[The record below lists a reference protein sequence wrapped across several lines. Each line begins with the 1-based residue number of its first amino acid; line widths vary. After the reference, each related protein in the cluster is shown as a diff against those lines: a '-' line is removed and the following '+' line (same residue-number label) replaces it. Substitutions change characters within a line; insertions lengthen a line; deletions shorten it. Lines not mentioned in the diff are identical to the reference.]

1 MRLSIKL
8 VFLTVLLMAF
18 SIIIG
23 FVSVVGMSSINKDV
37 KDISENWLP
46 TIKVAGEINSMVN
59 EYRRNELVHILTTDE
74 SLMRQYENKI
84 QNLTGSINEKVK
96 EYEKLI
102 SEPEEKVAFPKFLA
116 AWKAYTESR
125 EG

>member
-8 VFLTVLLMAF
+8 VFLAVLLTAF

-23 FVSVVGMSSINKDV
+23 FFSVVGMSSINKDV

-96 EYEKLI
+96 EYAMIEWLLNKSLI
-102 SEPEEKVAFPKFLA
+102 N
-116 AWKAYTESR
+116 
-125 EG
+125 

>member
-1 MRLSIKL
+1 MRFSIKL
-8 VFLTVLLMAF
+8 VFFAVLLMVF

-23 FVSVVGMSSINKDV
+23 FVSIAGMSSINKDV

-46 TIKVAGEINSMVN
+46 TIKVVGEINSMVN

-74 SLMRQYENKI
+74 SVMRTYEHKI
-84 QNLTGSINEKVK
+84 QNLTASINEKVK

-102 SEPEEKVAFPKFLA
+102 
-116 AWKAYTESR
+116 
-125 EG
+125 

>member
-46 TIKVAGEINSMVN
+46 TIKVAGEN
-59 EYRRNELVHILTTDE
+59 
-74 SLMRQYENKI
+74 
-84 QNLTGSINEKVK
+84 
-96 EYEKLI
+96 
-102 SEPEEKVAFPKFLA
+102 
-116 AWKAYTESR
+116 
-125 EG
+125 